1 VQKLNDKDVELLD
14 IVNVVHLANKSAYLL
29 TASKLKI
36 MVQWYKQEGDAAM
49 PSKKGELLA
58 RYEETLN
65 HDNHV
70 LTPPMAT
77 PAPAHAEDDDDDLM

>member
-1 VQKLNDKDVELLD
+1 
-14 IVNVVHLANKSAYLL
+14 
-29 TASKLKI
+29 
-36 MVQWYKQEGDAAM
+36 M